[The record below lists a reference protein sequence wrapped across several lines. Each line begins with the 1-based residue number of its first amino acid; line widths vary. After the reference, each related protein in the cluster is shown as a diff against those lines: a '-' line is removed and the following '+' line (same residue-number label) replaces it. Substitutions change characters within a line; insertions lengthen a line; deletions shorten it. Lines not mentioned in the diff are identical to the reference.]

1 MSMPPP
7 PAAPPPPPGYGYGEA
22 GPARNDGKAVASLV
36 CGLVGL
42 VLAGIILGIVAI
54 VLGVQ
59 SRKAID
65 ASAGQLKGRGMATA
79 GLVLGIIDI
88 VTNAVI
94 VIALVAAR

>member
-1 MSMPPP
+1 MPPP
-7 PAAPPPPPGYGYGEA
+7 PAAPPPPPGYGYGEGA
-22 GPARNDGKAVASLV
+22 PVRNDGKAVASLV

-54 VLGVQ
+54 VFGVQ

-65 ASAGQLKGRGMATA
+65 ASGGQLKGRGMATA

-94 VIALVAAR
+94 VIALIAR

>member
-7 PAAPPPPPGYGYGEA
+7 PPAPPPPPGYQYGEGA
-22 GPARNDGKAVASLV
+22 PARNDGKAVAAFV

-42 VLAGIILGIVAI
+42 VIAGFILGIIAI
-54 VLGVQ
+54 VFGIQ

-65 ASAGQLKGRGMATA
+65 ASGGQLKGRGMATA

-88 VTNAVI
+88 VTGI
-94 VIALVAAR
+94 GFLALVLSR